1 MAGGREGAEIW
12 PLPFESDAVAES
24 VMSAARRWLDDNQN
38 QYNPVRNMLEEL
50 QLTLVTKSSRHFITL
65 RDEHARCPGDMWGFV
80 HYKTGDFLIYES
92 VFEKLCSEKGLKTV
106 DVARPLERSGYLLG
120 ESAGHY
126 KKRALKTMAQSY
138 YRVKK
143 RF

>member
-1 MAGGREGAEIW
+1 
-12 PLPFESDAVAES
+12 
-24 VMSAARRWLDDNQN
+24 MSAARRWLDDNHN

-65 RDEHARCPGDMWGFV
+65 RDEHARCPGDMWGFI

-106 DVARPLERSGYLLG
+106 DVARPLERTGYLLC
-120 ESAGHY
+120 ESVGHY
-126 KKRALKTMAQSY
+126 KKRPLKMMAQSY
-138 YRVKK
+138 YQVTKAFLK
-143 RF
+143 CNVMNEF

>member
-1 MAGGREGAEIW
+1 
-12 PLPFESDAVAES
+12 
-24 VMSAARRWLDDNQN
+24 
-38 QYNPVRNMLEEL
+38 MLEEL

-106 DVARPLERSGYLLG
+106 DGQTVRAFRL
-120 ESAGHY
+120 SAWR
-126 KKRALKTMAQSY
+126 KCRTL
-138 YRVKK
+138 
-143 RF
+143 

>member
-1 MAGGREGAEIW
+1 
-12 PLPFESDAVAES
+12 
-24 VMSAARRWLDDNQN
+24 
-38 QYNPVRNMLEEL
+38 VRNMLEEL
-50 QLTLVTKSSRHFITL
+50 QLTLVTKSSRRFITL

-106 DVARPLERSGYLLG
+106 DVARPLEHSGYLLG

-138 YRVKK
+138 YQVKK
-143 RF
+143 AFLKCNVMTEF

>member
-1 MAGGREGAEIW
+1 
-12 PLPFESDAVAES
+12 
-24 VMSAARRWLDDNQN
+24 
-38 QYNPVRNMLEEL
+38 
-50 QLTLVTKSSRHFITL
+50 
-65 RDEHARCPGDMWGFV
+65 MWGFV

-126 KKRALKTMAQSY
+126 KKKSAEDDGAVLLPRSKKAFLKCNVMTE
-138 YRVKK
+138 
-143 RF
+143 F